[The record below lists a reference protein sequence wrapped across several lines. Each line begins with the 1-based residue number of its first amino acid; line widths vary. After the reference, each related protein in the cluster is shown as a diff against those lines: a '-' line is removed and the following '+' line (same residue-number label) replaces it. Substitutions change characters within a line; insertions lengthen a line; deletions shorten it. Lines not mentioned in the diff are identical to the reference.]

1 MKLLTTQHRR
11 SFFCAK
17 PAITNTS
24 HTTNG
29 GTSSLTEDRS
39 ITRLGCNIVK
49 VFHGDVSLCSPSA
62 RDGSCGEDSPI
73 KTCVLTKRRRI
84 ASDSDEEPDKVPA
97 KNCETSVGKKLAK
110 FKADVS
116 ERASSSPPA
125 PRQSPKKEAVT
136 EDTTDKSQG
145 KVKQSCLEYNPDKG
159 SYDPIQDASWRHGDK
174 VPYLA
179 LAQTLEKIENVSARL
194 KMIEILSNYFR
205 SVIVLSPDDLL
216 ASIYLCL
223 NKLAPAYEAYVVL
236 TDSSQRTSD
245 GFKKLPD
252 QIMYPYAEPYDLQK
266 TGIELGIAETT
277 LIRTIAQSTGRS
289 VAQVKS
295 DVADTGD
302 IGIVAEQSRGNQR
315 MMFQPARLTVRA
327 VFDKLLEI
335 ATLGGKAVSTTG
347 TYSFYLRWLLAL
359 ALACATT
366 PPEQSYPPSVL
377 NAAKGVPAETFKT
390 RLDELALIIKTTY
403 CTRKRKD
410 ATESDIKVQ
419 VCVYMF
425 DLMYLNG
432 ESLVRRPLSDRRR
445 LLREHFVPVEEEFQL
460 AISIDTT
467 TMEEVQD
474 FLEESVKGNCEGLMV
489 KTLEA
494 DATYEI
500 AKRSRNWLKLKKD
513 YLEGVGDT
521 LDLVVL
527 GAYLGRGKRVGTY
540 GGFLLACYDQDSE
553 EYQSI
558 CKIGTGFTDDDLAKH
573 TQVLK
578 ERVIPKPRPYYR
590 YDLSH
595 EPDHWFD
602 ASQVWEVKCADLSL
616 SPVHRA
622 AIGIVDHEKGIS
634 LRFPRFLR
642 VREDKSAEEATTAT
656 QVAEMYTNQDQ
667 VKNQGLGSTK
677 VMEEDFY

>member
-1 MKLLTTQHRR
+1 M
-11 SFFCAK
+11 
-17 PAITNTS
+17 N
-24 HTTNG
+24 
-29 GTSSLTEDRS
+29 
-39 ITRLGCNIVK
+39 RLGCKIVK
-49 VFHGDVSLCSPSA
+49 LFHDDVSLCSPSA

-73 KTCVLTKRRRI
+73 KTRVLTKRRRI
-84 ASDSDEEPDKVPA
+84 ASDSDEETDKVPA

-116 ERASSSPPA
+116 ESAISSPPG
-125 PRQSPKKEAVT
+125 PRQSPRKEAVT
-136 EDTTDKSQG
+136 ESTTDKSQG
-145 KVKQSCLEYNPDKG
+145 KVKQPCLEYNPDKG

-174 VPYLA
+174 YRFHLSCYAVYGSRVPYSA
-179 LAQTLEKIENVSARL
+179 LARTLEKIENVSARL

-223 NKLAPAYEAYVVL
+223 NKLAPAYE
-236 TDSSQRTSD
+236 
-245 GFKKLPD
+245 
-252 QIMYPYAEPYDLQK
+252 
-266 TGIELGIAETT
+266 GIELGIAETT

-335 ATLGGKAVSTTG
+335 ATLEGKAVRTAG
-347 TYSFYLRWLLAL
+347 IYLLYLRWFLAL

-366 PPEQSYPPSVL
+366 PPEQSYPPGVL

-410 ATESDIKVQ
+410 VTESDIKVQ

-445 LLREHFVPVEEEFQL
+445 LLREHFVPVEEDFQF

-558 CKIGTGFTDDDLAKH
+558 CK
-573 TQVLK
+573 
-578 ERVIPKPRPYYR
+578 
-590 YDLSH
+590 
-595 EPDHWFD
+595 
-602 ASQVWEVKCADLSL
+602 
-616 SPVHRA
+616 
-622 AIGIVDHEKGIS
+622 VDHEKGIS

-677 VMEEDFY
+677 VTEEDFY

>member
-1 MKLLTTQHRR
+1 MSQRSIT

-17 PAITNTS
+17 PAISNTS
-24 HTTNG
+24 HSTNG
-29 GTSSLTEDRS
+29 GTSSLTED
-39 ITRLGCNIVK
+39 
-49 VFHGDVSLCSPSA
+49 SA
-62 RDGSCGEDSPI
+62 RDGLCGEDSPI
-73 KTCVLTKRRRI
+73 KTRVLTKRRRI
-84 ASDSDEEPDKVPA
+84 ASDSDEETDKVPV

-116 ERASSSPPA
+116 ESRPTISSPPGVYVAA

-136 EDTTDKSQG
+136 ESTTDKSQG

-174 VPYLA
+174 VPYSA
-179 LAQTLEKIENVSARL
+179 LARTLEKIENVSARL

-223 NKLAPAYEAYVVL
+223 NKLSPAYE
-236 TDSSQRTSD
+236 
-245 GFKKLPD
+245 
-252 QIMYPYAEPYDLQK
+252 
-266 TGIELGIAETT
+266 GIELGIAETT

-335 ATLGGKAVSTTG
+335 ATLEGKA
-347 TYSFYLRWLLAL
+347 AL

-366 PPEQSYPPSVL
+366 PPEQSYPPGVL

-403 CTRKRKD
+403 WKD
-410 ATESDIKVQ
+410 FPKLQSCNSTHQAFRGPIRGCQEELEEKVTQFDVTESDIKVQ

-558 CKIGTGFTDDDLAKH
+558 CKIGTGFTDDDLVKH

-578 ERVIPKPRPYYR
+578 ECVIPQPRPYYR

-642 VREDKSAEEATTAT
+642 VRDDKSAEEATSAT

-677 VMEEDFY
+677 VTEEDFY